1 MKKKKLS
8 NIMFTIG
15 IMISLAV
22 IGYAGYKL
30 YDINK
35 EHEEVKNTYDDVIKV
50 YVKSNVQDDQSDG
63 SDQEYD
69 TFEVNWEE
77 LKKANQDIIA
87 WIRIPD
93 TNINYPIVQG
103 QDNQKYVR
111 HNIYGNYSIGGCI
124 FVDSEINKPF
134 KNANTIIYGHN
145 LSNGT
150 MFSNIEKY
158 ADIEYF
164 LNHRIIYLYLP
175 NETVKTYKIF
185 AFSKIK
191 EDNSEIYNTN
201 VDNLEDYYRVI
212 KKYNQLNIQENLDT
226 SNPILTLSTCTNHN
240 KSERYIVQA
249 YCEQ

>member
-134 KNANTIIYGHN
+134 K
-145 LSNGT
+145 L
-150 MFSNIEKY
+150 
-158 ADIEYF
+158 
-164 LNHRIIYLYLP
+164 
-175 NETVKTYKIF
+175 
-185 AFSKIK
+185 
-191 EDNSEIYNTN
+191 
-201 VDNLEDYYRVI
+201 
-212 KKYNQLNIQENLDT
+212 
-226 SNPILTLSTCTNHN
+226 C
-240 KSERYIVQA
+240 
-249 YCEQ
+249 